1 MMHLICNIDAF
12 VLILQHS
19 CNINKQMIR
28 VLLLSLYT
36 FLLPFG
42 ALAQDKINI
51 SGKVLNENT
60 QEIVVHAYIKIGNQ
74 ITVLSNHQGEFHLN
88 NLPKGTLNLD
98 ISHVAYLPQKL
109 SIELNKDSIFN
120 IYLTPKSIGL
130 DAVDIQKTGLTN
142 STHSLQAEQRI
153 ESQGKNLA
161 EALSDISG
169 VSILRTGATIAKP
182 MINGLYGNRIILLNN
197 GTRHESQQW
206 GLDHAPEIDP
216 FAHQKISILK
226 NAEALRYGA
235 DALGG
240 LVKLEQNDIIKDKLI
255 AGAVNIG
262 ANSNGRGAYLNT
274 QLEGT
279 KQNFSYRAGI
289 TGIMAGNLKTPDYY
303 IANTGKQEL
312 NGNLLLGYKKERHDF
327 SAFFSH
333 FGTELGIFQGAHV
346 GTKEDIF
353 ARIAHGKPFDTY
365 DFSYEISAPKQR
377 VSHQL
382 AKLGYTYNLDDN
394 QKIETYYSIQQNHR
408 REYDLR
414 RVQSDD
420 TPMADI
426 VLTTQQAEAVYKNN
440 YSQIGIFG
448 SLQINNNTA
457 GTGTT
462 PIIPNFDNHNIAL
475 FASHK
480 INYGRNHVEIGARY
494 DYKYF
499 DAAGYR
505 FAYDQMNSDGSIP
518 QYLLKD
524 QRHFNNFSGVVGNSL
539 AINQHLT
546 WKSNLSLAWRAP
558 SASELYSDGI
568 HHGTGTYEIG
578 NINLE
583 SEKGLK
589 WLNTV
594 QYKNKWLVVNA
605 DLFGQFIDNYIYSQP
620 NPDSVRQTIRGTFP
634 IFQYQQDN
642 AIFYG
647 LDLQAILN
655 LHKNWN
661 YELAFSSVRAKNTS
675 KDTYLPY
682 IPADRI
688 QQAIAYRFMV
698 KDNDAY
704 LKIKHQYQAKQDRYE
719 PNSDFAAPPASYHTF
734 DILANMSFRTSNAN
748 KIGLLF
754 SVENIFNTAYKDYL
768 DRFRYYTHS
777 LGRNTSLK
785 INYTF

>member
-19 CNINKQMIR
+19 CNTNKQMIR
-28 VLLLSLYT
+28 ILLLFLYT
-36 FLLPFG
+36 FSFG
-42 ALAQDKINI
+42 LFASAQDKINI
-51 SGKVLNENT
+51 SGKVFNENT
-60 QEIVVHAYIKIGNQ
+60 QEIVVHAYIRIGNQ
-74 ITVLSNHQGEFHLN
+74 ITVLSNHQGEFHLHD
-88 NLPKGTLNLD
+88 LPKGTLNLD
-98 ISHVAYLPQKL
+98 ISHVAYIPQKL
-109 SIELNKDSIFN
+109 SIDLSKDTIFN
-120 IYLTPKSIGL
+120 IYLTSKSIGL
-130 DAVDIQKTGLTN
+130 DAVDIQKTGLPN
-142 STHSLQAEQRI
+142 STYSIKGEQRI

-161 EALSDISG
+161 EALSDLSG

-240 LVKLEQNDIIKDKLI
+240 LVKLEQQDITKDKII
-255 AGAVNIG
+255 AGSVNLG
-262 ANSNGRGAYLNT
+262 ANTNGRGAYLNT

-279 KQNFSYRAGI
+279 IQNFTYRAGV
-289 TGIMAGNLKTPDYY
+289 TGIKAGNLKTPDYY
-303 IANTGKQEL
+303 IGNTGKQEL
-312 NGNLLLGYKKERHDF
+312 NGNLLLGYKKGQHDF

-353 ARIAHGKPFDTY
+353 ARIAHGRPFDTY
-365 DFSYEISAPKQR
+365 DFSYDIAAPKQK

-382 AKLGYTYNLDDN
+382 AKLNYTYNFDDN

-426 VLTTQQAEAVYKNN
+426 VLTTQQAEAVYKINN
-440 YSQIGIFG
+440 SQIGIFG

-462 PIIPNFDNHNIAL
+462 PIIPNFDNHNVAL

-480 INYGRNHVEIGARY
+480 INYGGNHLELGVRY

-505 FAYDQMNSDGSIP
+505 FAYDQMNADGAIP
-518 QYLLKD
+518 QYLLQD

-539 AINQHLT
+539 AINSQLT

-589 WLNTV
+589 WVNTL
-594 QYKNKWLVVNA
+594 QYKNEWLIMNA
-605 DLFGQFIDNYIYSQP
+605 DLFGQVIDNYIYSQP

-634 IFQYQQDN
+634 IFQYQQDK

-647 LDLQAILN
+647 IDFQANLDLHN
-655 LHKNWN
+655 NWN
-661 YELAFSSVRAKNTS
+661 YELAFSSVRAKNST
-675 KDTYLPY
+675 KDSYLPY
-682 IPADRI
+682 IPADRV
-688 QQAIAYRFMV
+688 QQAIAYRFSLR
-698 KDNDAY
+698 DNESY
-704 LKIKHQYQAKQDRYE
+704 VKIKHQYQAKQSRYE

-734 DILANMSFRTSNAN
+734 GIIANSSWKTANAN

-754 SVENIFNTAYKDYL
+754 SIENIFNIAYKDYL

>member
-1 MMHLICNIDAF
+1 MRLICNIDAF

-19 CNINKQMIR
+19 CNTNKQMIR
-28 VLLLSLYT
+28 ILLLFLYT
-36 FLLPFG
+36 FSFG
-42 ALAQDKINI
+42 LFASAQDKINI

-60 QEIVVHAYIKIGNQ
+60 QEIVVHAYIRIGNQ
-74 ITVLSNHQGEFHLN
+74 ITVLSNHQGEFHLHD
-88 NLPKGTLNLD
+88 LPKGTLNLD

-109 SIELNKDSIFN
+109 SIDLSKDTIFN
-120 IYLTPKSIGL
+120 IYLTSKSIGL
-130 DAVDIQKTGLTN
+130 DAVDIQKVSSTN
-142 STHSLQAEQRI
+142 SAHNLKAEQRL

-161 EALSDISG
+161 EALSDLSG
-169 VSILRTGATIAKP
+169 VSILRTGATISKP

-240 LVKLEQNDIIKDKLI
+240 LVKLEQQDITKDKII
-255 AGAVNIG
+255 AGSVNLG
-262 ANSNGRGAYLNT
+262 VNTNGRGAYLNT

-279 KQNFSYRAGI
+279 IKNFTYRAGV
-289 TGIMAGNLKTPDYY
+289 TGIKAGNLKTPDYY
-303 IANTGKQEL
+303 IGNTGKQEL
-312 NGNLLLGYKKERHDF
+312 NGNVLLGYKKGEHEF
-327 SAFFSH
+327 SAFSSH

-353 ARIAHGKPFDTY
+353 ARIAHGRPFDTY
-365 DFSYEISAPKQR
+365 DFSYDIAAPKQK

-382 AKLGYTYNLDDN
+382 AKLNYTYNIDDN

-426 VLTTQQAEAVYKNN
+426 VLTTQQAEAVYKTNN
-440 YSQIGIFG
+440 SQIGVFG

-462 PIIPNFDNHNIAL
+462 PIIPNFDNHNVAL

-480 INYGRNHVEIGARY
+480 INYGRNHLELGARY

-505 FAYDQMNSDGSIP
+505 FAYDQMNTDGSIP
-518 QYLLKD
+518 QYLLQD
-524 QRHFNNFSGVVGNSL
+524 QRHFNNFSGVVGNFL
-539 AINQHLT
+539 AINSQLT

-589 WLNTV
+589 WVNTV
-594 QYKNKWLVVNA
+594 HYKNEWLIVNA
-605 DLFGQFIDNYIYSQP
+605 DLFGQVIDNYIYSQP

-647 LDLQAILN
+647 IDLQANLD

-661 YELAFSSVRAKNTS
+661 YELAFSSVRAKNST
-675 KDTYLPY
+675 KDNYLPY
-682 IPADRI
+682 IPADRL
-688 QQAIAYRFMV
+688 QQAIAYWFSLR
-698 KDNDAY
+698 DNESY
-704 LKIKHQYQAKQDRYE
+704 VKIKHQYQAKQNRYE

-734 DILANMSFRTSNAN
+734 GLVASTSWKTANAN

-768 DRFRYYTHS
+768 DRFRYYIHS